1 MIDSASQWLA
11 NASGSAVSVV
21 MVITAI
27 PLFILMTWERIVG
40 GRSET
45 IRSSIRT
52 DMSCWITI
60 AVGALSLAYGV
71 GLGILATHSVMYH
84 QASFSIRQISGYVLT
99 LCFVTIAVGA
109 AISHLR
115 CGED

>member
-1 MIDSASQWLA
+1 MIGSASQWLA

-21 MVITAI
+21 MIITAM
-27 PLFILMTWERIVG
+27 PLFIIMTWERVVRG
-40 GRSET
+40 GSET
-45 IRSSIRT
+45 RQSSVRT
-52 DMSCWITI
+52 DISCWITI
-60 AVGALSLAYGV
+60 VVGAFSLAYGV
-71 GLGILATHSVMYH
+71 GLGALATYSVMNH
-84 QASFSIRQISGYVLT
+84 QASFSIRQIGGYVLT